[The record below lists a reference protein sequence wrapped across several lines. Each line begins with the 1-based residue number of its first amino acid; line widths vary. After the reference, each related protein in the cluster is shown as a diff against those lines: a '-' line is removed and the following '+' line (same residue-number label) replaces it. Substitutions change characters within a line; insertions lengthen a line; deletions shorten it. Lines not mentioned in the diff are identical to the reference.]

1 MSFGVAFHGPFCR
14 TDTFTVNSLNETRR
28 FSSKIAGDVNTQES
42 LNPQSV
48 KALRQLKLPFDGIEG
63 TMFGV

>member
-1 MSFGVAFHGPFCR
+1 
-14 TDTFTVNSLNETRR
+14 VNSLNETRR